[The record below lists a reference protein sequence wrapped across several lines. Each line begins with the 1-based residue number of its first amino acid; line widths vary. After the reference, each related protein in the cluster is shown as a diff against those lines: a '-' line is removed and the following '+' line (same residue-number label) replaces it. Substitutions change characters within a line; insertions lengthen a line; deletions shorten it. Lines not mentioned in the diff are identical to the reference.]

1 MPITVDAIY
10 RYPVKGLSA
19 QKLDHVPV
27 KPGEMLPF
35 DRAYALALAATSFDP
50 AHPQHMSKTNFLM
63 LMRDE
68 KLAAL
73 EASFEPDT
81 QTLTV
86 VRQGRRLA
94 RGRLDDAM
102 GRAVIEQFFAAYMG
116 DVARGQPRIVAAPG
130 HNFSDVNAKVLS
142 IVNLNSVKDLERVT
156 GSPVHPLRFRANIY
170 VAGAAAW
177 AENAWPG
184 KEIAIGKVRLSV
196 MKRIQRCAATH
207 VNPETAER
215 DMKVVPALQRGF
227 GHADMG
233 IYGRVLNPG
242 EIARGDELTPPA

>member
-27 KPGEMLPF
+27 KPGEMLPY

-50 AHPQHMSKTNFLM
+50 ANPAHMPKTNFLM

-81 QTLTV
+81 RTLTV
-86 VRQGRRLA
+86 ARNGRRLA

-116 DVARGQPRIVAAPG
+116 DVARGQPRIVTAAN
-130 HNFSDVNAKVLS
+130 HNFSDVDAKVLS
-142 IVNLNSVKDLERVT
+142 IVNLTSVKHLERVT
-156 GSPVHPLRFRANIY
+156 AAPVHPLRFRANIY
-170 VAGAAAW
+170 LTGAAAW
-177 AENAWPG
+177 AENAWVG

-207 VNPETAER
+207 VNLETAER
-215 DMKVVPALQRGF
+215 DIKLVPALQRGF

-233 IYGRVLNPG
+233 IYGRVLNAG

>member
-1 MPITVDAIY
+1 MPIAVDAIY

-27 KPGEMLPF
+27 KPGEMLPY
-35 DRAYALALAATSFDP
+35 DRAWALALAATAFDP
-50 AHPQHMSKTNFLM
+50 AAPRHMPKTSFLM

-73 EASFEPDT
+73 EASFEPDSR
-81 QTLTV
+81 TLAI
-86 VRQGRRLA
+86 VRNGRRLA
-94 RGRLDDAM
+94 SGKLDDAM

-130 HNFSDVNAKVLS
+130 HNFSDVDAKVLS
-142 IVNLNSVKDLERVT
+142 IINLASVKDLERVT
-156 GSPVHPLRFRANIY
+156 AAPVHPLRFRANLY
-170 VAGAAAW
+170 LAGAPAW
-177 AENAWPG
+177 IENNWVG

-215 DMKVVPALQRGF
+215 DMKIVPALQRGF

-233 IYGRVLNPG
+233 IYGRVLNHG
-242 EIARGDELTPPA
+242 EIARGDELTPP